1 MTRIAV
7 GAFLHET
14 NTFAPTKATYDDFVH
29 GGGWPSMA
37 HGADVLKVMRKIN
50 VGLAGFV
57 EAAEAN
63 GWELVPTISAA
74 AVPSAHVTND
84 AFERV
89 MKEMVDGIAAAGP
102 IDAVYLDLHGAMVT
116 EHYDDGEGETLA
128 RVRKVIGKDLPL
140 VVSLDLH
147 ANVSPEMMAHAD
159 ALIAYRT
166 YPHVDMADTGRAC
179 ARHLALM
186 LKTKARF
193 AKAFR
198 QLPFLIPISWQCTND
213 QPTKGIYEKLAAL
226 ESDAVPT
233 LSFAPGFPAAD
244 FRDCGPSVFAYGRTQ
259 ADADA
264 AADKLVALVESHED
278 DFDGRIYSPDDGV
291 RLAMELAKS
300 ASKPIVIADTQDNPG
315 AGGDSD
321 TTGMLRALVR
331 NKASG
336 AIGVIY
342 DPESASAAHA
352 AGVGATVTLDLGGKS
367 GIPGD
372 APYKETFVVEKLSD
386 GKFVASGPYYG
397 GRDMDMGLSACLRIG
412 DVRVVVGSYKAQL
425 ADQSMYRYVG
435 IEPTEQKILVNK
447 SSVHFRA
454 DFEPIAEKLLICAA
468 PGAMPADTA
477 TLPWTRLRPGIRIKP
492 NGPAFTAPPNLAQH
506 LQSRDNRHAHH
517 RTHRRLCRRTHR
529 HQARSACPSR
539 DRLRGSAHL
548 RHRRGEAEGMGHRGA
563 SRPRRHRR
571 DRRAQGQGQRRQAH
585 RPARRHGRA
594 ADGGEHQPEMALDH
608 SRPLPRLRP

>member
-7 GAFLHET
+7 GGFLHET

-29 GGGWPSMA
+29 GGGWPSMTI
-37 HGADVLKVMRKIN
+37 GTELLKVMRQIN

-57 EAAEAN
+57 EQAEIN
-63 GWELVPTISAA
+63 GWELVPTIACGAS
-74 AVPSAHVTND
+74 PSAHVTED

-89 MKEMVDGIAAAGP
+89 VKVMVDRIKAAGP
-102 IDAVYLDLHGAMVT
+102 LDAVYLDLHGAMVT
-116 EHYDDGEGETLA
+116 EHLDDGEGEILA
-128 RVRKVIGKDLPL
+128 RVRRTIGKELPL

-147 ANVSPEMMAHAD
+147 ANVTPQMVEHAD

-166 YPHVDMADTGRAC
+166 YPHVDMADTGRAS
-179 ARHLALM
+179 ARHLAL
-186 LKTKARF
+186 LLQGERF

-213 QPTKGIYEKLAAL
+213 QPTQDIYRKLKAL
-226 ESDAVPT
+226 ESETVPT

-244 FRDCGPSVFAYGRTQ
+244 FADCGPSVFAYGTTQ

-264 AADKLVALVESHED
+264 AAGKIAALIESHED
-278 DFDGRIYSPDDGV
+278 DFDGRIYTPDEGV
-291 RLAMELAKS
+291 RLAMELAKT
-300 ASKPIVIADTQDNPG
+300 ASRPIVIADTQDNPG

-331 NKASG
+331 NEARRA

-342 DPESASAAHA
+342 DPQSARAAHE
-352 AGVGATVTLDLGGKS
+352 AGPGATVTLALGGKS

-372 APYKETFVVEKLSD
+372 APYLETFIVEKLSD
-386 GKFVASGPYYG
+386 GKFLAPGPYYG
-397 GRDMDMGLSACLRIG
+397 GRDMEMGPSACLRIG
-412 DVRVVVGSYKAQL
+412 DVRIVVSSHKAQL

-435 IEPTEQKILVNK
+435 IEPTEQSILVNK

-454 DFEPIAEKLLICAA
+454 DFEPIAERLLICAA

-492 NGPAFTAPPNLAQH
+492 NGKAFAPPAK
-506 LQSRDNRHAHH
+506 SR
-517 RTHRRLCRRTHR
+517 
-529 HQARSACPSR
+529 SPS
-539 DRLRGSAHL
+539 
-548 RHRRGEAEGMGHRGA
+548 
-563 SRPRRHRR
+563 
-571 DRRAQGQGQRRQAH
+571 
-585 RPARRHGRA
+585 PATG
-594 ADGGEHQPEMALDH
+594 
-608 SRPLPRLRP
+608 

>member
-29 GGGWPSMA
+29 GGGWPSMT

-57 EAAEAN
+57 ETAEAS
-63 GWELVPTISAA
+63 GWELVPTIAAA

-84 AFERV
+84 AFERI

-186 LKTKARF
+186 LETKSHF

-213 QPTKGIYEKLAAL
+213 QPTRGIYEKLASL
-226 ESDAVPT
+226 ESDVVPT

-244 FRDCGPSVFAYGRTQ
+244 FLDCGPSVFAYGKTQ

-264 AADKLVALVESHED
+264 AADRIVALVESHEN

-300 ASKPIVIADTQDNPG
+300 ATRPIVIADTQDNPG

-336 AIGVIY
+336 ATGVIY

-367 GIPGD
+367 GISGD
-372 APYKETFVVEKLSD
+372 APYRETFVVEKLSD
-386 GKFVASGPYYG
+386 GKFVASGPYYR
-397 GRDMDMGLSACLRIG
+397 GRDMDMGPSACLRVG

-492 NGPAFTAPPNLAQH
+492 NGPAFTPSAS
-506 LQSRDNRHAHH
+506 SRS
-517 RTHRRLCRRTHR
+517 TSSVT
-529 HQARSACPSR
+529 
-539 DRLRGSAHL
+539 G
-548 RHRRGEAEGMGHRGA
+548 
-563 SRPRRHRR
+563 
-571 DRRAQGQGQRRQAH
+571 
-585 RPARRHGRA
+585 
-594 ADGGEHQPEMALDH
+594 
-608 SRPLPRLRP
+608 

>member
-7 GAFLHET
+7 GGFLHET

-29 GGGWPSMA
+29 GGGWPSMT
-37 HGADVLKVMRKIN
+37 HGTEVLKVMRKIN

-57 EAAEAN
+57 EAAETN
-63 GWELVPTISAA
+63 GWELVPTIFAA
-74 AVPSAHVTND
+74 ASPSAHVSKD
-84 AFERV
+84 AFERIV
-89 MKEMVDGIAAAGP
+89 TEMVDGIVAAGP

-128 RVRKVIGKDLPL
+128 RVRKAIGNDLPL

-147 ANVSPEMMAHAD
+147 ANVSPKMIEHAD

-186 LKTKARF
+186 LKSGQRF

-213 QPTKGIYEKLAAL
+213 QPTQGIYQKLAAL

-264 AADKLVALVESHED
+264 AADKVVALVESHED
-278 DFDGRIYSPDDGV
+278 DFDGRIYSPDEGV
-291 RLAMELAKS
+291 QLAMELAKS
-300 ASKPIVIADTQDNPG
+300 ASKPIIIADTQDNPG

-331 NKASG
+331 NKAS
-336 AIGVIY
+336 AATGVIY
-342 DPESASAAHA
+342 DPQSAKAAHA
-352 AGVGATVTLDLGGKS
+352 AGVGATVTLELGGKS

-372 APYKETFVVEKLSD
+372 APYRETFVVEKLSD
-386 GKFVASGPYYG
+386 GKFVAPGPYFG
-397 GRDMDMGLSACLRIG
+397 GRDMDMGPSACLRVG

-435 IEPTEQKILVNK
+435 IEPTAQKILVNK

-477 TLPWTRLRPGIRIKP
+477 ALPWKHLRPGIRIKP
-492 NGPAFTAPPNLAQH
+492 NGPTFTP
-506 LQSRDNRHAHH
+506 S
-517 RTHRRLCRRTHR
+517 
-529 HQARSACPSR
+529 SPSR
-539 DRLRGSAHL
+539 TNG
-548 RHRRGEAEGMGHRGA
+548 
-563 SRPRRHRR
+563 
-571 DRRAQGQGQRRQAH
+571 
-585 RPARRHGRA
+585 
-594 ADGGEHQPEMALDH
+594 
-608 SRPLPRLRP
+608 

>member
-14 NTFAPTKATYDDFVH
+14 NTFAPTKATYDNFVH

-57 EAAEAN
+57 EAAEAY

-84 AFERV
+84 AFERI

-116 EHYDDGEGETLA
+116 EQYDDGEGETLA
-128 RVRKVIGKDLPL
+128 RVRKVIGDDLPL

-147 ANVSPEMMAHAD
+147 ANVSPEMIDHAD

-179 ARHLALM
+179 AKHLALM
-186 LKTKARF
+186 LKTRTRF
-193 AKAFR
+193 AKSFR
-198 QLPFLIPISWQCTND
+198 QLPFLIPISWQCTFD
-213 QPTKGIYEKLAAL
+213 QPAQGIYETLAAL

-264 AADKLVALVESHED
+264 AVDKLAALVESHED
-278 DFDGRIYSPDDGV
+278 DFDGRIYSPDEGV

-300 ASKPIVIADTQDNPG
+300 ARKPIVIADTQDNPG

-342 DPESASAAHA
+342 DPVSAKAAHT

-372 APYKETFVVEKLSD
+372 APYQESFVVEKLSD
-386 GKFVASGPYYG
+386 GRFVADGPYYG
-397 GRDMDMGLSACLRIG
+397 GRDMEMGPSACLRIG
-412 DVRVVVGSYKAQL
+412 DVRVVVSSYKAQL

-492 NGPAFTAPPNLAQH
+492 NGTAFAPPAP
-506 LQSRDNRHAHH
+506 
-517 RTHRRLCRRTHR
+517 T
-529 HQARSACPSR
+529 RSTSKAT
-539 DRLRGSAHL
+539 G
-548 RHRRGEAEGMGHRGA
+548 
-563 SRPRRHRR
+563 
-571 DRRAQGQGQRRQAH
+571 
-585 RPARRHGRA
+585 
-594 ADGGEHQPEMALDH
+594 
-608 SRPLPRLRP
+608 

>member
-7 GAFLHET
+7 GGFLHET

-29 GGGWPSMA
+29 GGGWPAMA
-37 HGADVLKVMRKIN
+37 EGDDVLKVMRHIN

-57 EAAEAN
+57 EQAEAS
-63 GWELVPTISAA
+63 GWEMVPTISCGAS
-74 AVPSAHVTND
+74 PSAHVTRD
-84 AFERV
+84 AFERIV
-89 MKEMVDGIAAAGP
+89 KVMVDGIKAAGP
-102 IDAVYLDLHGAMVT
+102 LDAVYLDLHGAMVT
-116 EHYDDGEGETLA
+116 EHLDDGEGEILA

-147 ANVSPEMMAHAD
+147 ANVTPQMVEHAD

-166 YPHVDMADTGRAC
+166 YPHVDMADTGRA
-179 ARHLALM
+179 AAKHLAL
-186 LKTKARF
+186 LLRSQQKF

-213 QPTKGIYEKLAAL
+213 QPTKGIYQKLAAL
-226 ESDAVPT
+226 QSDMVPT

-244 FRDCGPSVFAYGRTQ
+244 FAHCGPSVFAYGRTQ

-264 AADKLVALVESHED
+264 AADAMTSLIVGHED
-278 DFDGRIYSPDDGV
+278 DFDGRIYTPDEGV
-291 RLAMELAKS
+291 RYAMELAKT
-300 ASKPIVIADTQDNPG
+300 ATRPIVIADTQDNPG

-331 NKASG
+331 NNARRA

-342 DPESASAAHA
+342 DPASAISAHA
-352 AGVGATVTLDLGGKS
+352 AGVGATVTLALGGKS

-372 APYKETFVVEKLSD
+372 APYQETFVVEKLSD
-386 GKFVASGPYYG
+386 GKFIAPGPYYG
-397 GRDMDMGLSACLRIG
+397 GRDMDMGPSACLRIG
-412 DVRVVVGSYKAQL
+412 DVRVVVSSHKAQL

-435 IEPTEQKILVNK
+435 IEPTEQSILVNK

-477 TLPWTRLRPGIRIKP
+477 ALPWTRLRPGIRLKP
-492 NGPAFTAPPNLAQH
+492 NGPAFAAAT
-506 LQSRDNRHAHH
+506 
-517 RTHRRLCRRTHR
+517 
-529 HQARSACPSR
+529 
-539 DRLRGSAHL
+539 HL
-548 RHRRGEAEGMGHRGA
+548 R
-563 SRPRRHRR
+563 SSS
-571 DRRAQGQGQRRQAH
+571 
-585 RPARRHGRA
+585 PAIG
-594 ADGGEHQPEMALDH
+594 
-608 SRPLPRLRP
+608 